1 MNNVYPNIDDYNS
14 NKKSKIL
21 IVFSNMIADMLSNKN
36 LEPILPELFI
46 RGRNLNISL
55 VFITQSYF
63 AVSKNVGLNSV
74 YYFILRIP
82 NKHELQHIAFYHS
95 SDIMTTDYDDKKT
108 EKRIKIVKITEVVTI
123 HCNLVNNTYRHDSRV
138 LHTFL
143 LIKSPGQL
151 QEISSTSFIFS
162 TIFNSEFSYII
173 VWLKIIGSI
182 GSKLSTI
189 RDKR

>member
-14 NKKSKIL
+14 NEKCKIL
-21 IVFSNMIADMLSNKN
+21 TVFSDMIADMLSNKN

-46 RGRNLNISL
+46 RGRNLSISL

-63 AVSKNVGLNSV
+63 AVSKNVGLNSMH
-74 YYFILRIP
+74 YFILRIL
-82 NKHELQHIAFYHS
+82 NKRELQHIAFYHS
-95 SDIMTTDYDDKKT
+95 SDTMTTDYDDKKT

-123 HCNLVNNTYRHDSRV
+123 HCNLVNNIYQHDSRV

-151 QEISSTSFIFS
+151 QKISSTSFIFS